1 MEFAYEKQIFFPL
14 HFCES
19 ALWPC
24 HGLPLGRDDFG
35 LFSQAVQ
42 SIFLAAYAADGLAA
56 LLCLALAFVL
66 QIILHELGHLL
77 FGLLSGYRFV
87 SFRFGFRLL
96 AQCGLLCRCV
106 MCPPELDEDGTF
118 PLSLYSLGGI
128 FLNLLSGL
136 LFLWL
141 FFISGGMLLL
151 TLFSLSAGIL
161 GLGLGLMFALPVK
174 YSDGYNALWL
184 NDDDAAL
191 HGHWLCLR
199 EVAAGESEE

>member
-1 MEFAYEKQIFFPL
+1 MKNKSFS
-14 HFCES
+14 HFTFVN
-19 ALWPC
+19 L
-24 HGLPLGRDDFG
+24 LFG
-35 LFSQAVQ
+35 LAMGCLWGV
-42 SIFLAAYAADGLAA
+42 IMADYCLKLAAQISWPLVLLVALAA

-96 AQCGLLCRCV
+96 AQRGQLCRCV
-106 MCPPELDEDGTF
+106 MCPPEPDQDGYF
-118 PLSLYSLGGI
+118 PLALYSLGGI

-136 LFLWL
+136 LFLL
-141 FFISGGMLLL
+141 LYFISGGMLLL

-161 GLGLGLMFALPVK
+161 GLGFGLMFALPVK

-191 HGHWLCLR
+191 HGHWLRLR
-199 EVAAGESEE
+199 EEAAGESEE